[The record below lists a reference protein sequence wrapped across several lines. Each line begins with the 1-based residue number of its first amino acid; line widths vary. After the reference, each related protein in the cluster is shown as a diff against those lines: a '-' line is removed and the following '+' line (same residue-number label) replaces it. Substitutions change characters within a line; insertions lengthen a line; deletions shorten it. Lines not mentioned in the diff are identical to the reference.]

1 MKILNKK
8 IILKMMF
15 KLKIK
20 KLLMM
25 SKLIKKM
32 TVKKL

>member
-1 MKILNKK
+1 MNKK